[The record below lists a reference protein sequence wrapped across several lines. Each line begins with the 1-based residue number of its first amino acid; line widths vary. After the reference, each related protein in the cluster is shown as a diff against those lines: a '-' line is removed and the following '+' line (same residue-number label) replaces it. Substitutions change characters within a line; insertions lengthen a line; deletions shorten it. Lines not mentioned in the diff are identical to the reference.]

1 LDASG
6 AAIVT
11 GASRGI
17 GRGVALELATRGFD
31 VLATMRDP
39 ADGASL
45 PAEAKE
51 RGGRL
56 TVEGLDVC
64 APDYFPFPASLRV
77 LVNNAGVDG
86 PHLPLEHHDVDDWR
100 RLFETNVFGLVAV
113 TQAALP
119 ALRAAGESVVCNVTS
134 SSLLVPVPFFAAY
147 RASKAAVAALG
158 ESLRIELTPFGGRVL
173 EVQPGAIATDMLAD
187 SDQPLAAE
195 QHGAYRAMAERF
207 TERRQNTQDSTPVE
221 HAARSIVDAILDDDA
236 LLRVTCDPMGEGLAT
251 AREAMGDED
260 FLRAMQR
267 GFDPNGESG

>member
-1 LDASG
+1 MDGSG

-17 GRGVALELATRGFD
+17 GRSVALELATRGFD

-39 ADGASL
+39 ADGADL
-45 PAEAKE
+45 TAEAKD
-51 RGGRL
+51 RGGSL
-56 TVEGLDVC
+56 TVQPLDVC
-64 APDYFPFPASLRV
+64 APDAFPFPASLRV

-86 PHLPLEHHDVDDWR
+86 PHLPVEHHDLDDWR
-100 RLFETNVFGLVAV
+100 RIFETNVFGLVAV

-147 RASKAAVAALG
+147 RASKAAITALG
-158 ESLRIELTPFGGRVL
+158 ESLRSELAPFGGRVL

-195 QHGAYRAMAERF
+195 QYEAYRAMAERF
-207 TERRQNTQDSTPVE
+207 TERRQSTQDSTPVE
-221 HAARSIVDAILDDDA
+221 EAARSIVEAILDDEA
-236 LLRVTCDPMGEGLAT
+236 PLRVTCDPMGAGLAA
-251 AREAMGDED
+251 ARETMGDEA

-267 GFDPNGESG
+267 GFDPSAT